1 MNKANFID
9 IMHNPELVAEKT
21 IDSIKEILDE
31 YPFFQ
36 AGRMLLLKNMH
47 KLDHIRYNSE
57 LKHSAVYIPDRS
69 KLFALL
75 NSTVQA
81 DQTRRPDVAEETELD
96 GMPVSK
102 RVVPEVQDVEEP
114 RDKPRT
120 ISDNYLD
127 ASNDFI
133 DEGGNSFNFSFSL
146 DKRKNDKEENQELDD
161 IVLPAA
167 DLLDYETASSTGYM
181 LPKIEE
187 ISNVDPNENRS
198 FSDWLHIMR
207 YSSPQLVEG
216 KEEKKKGGMDLID
229 SFLKKEPKIIP
240 SVSKK
245 KEAVDLSEPEEDNQE
260 DILSETLADIYI
272 KQGYKDKALAIFEK
286 LRLKY
291 PEKSVYFA
299 RRINELKEN

>member
-1 MNKANFID
+1 MNRANFID
-9 IMHNPELVAEKT
+9 ILHNPELVAAKT

-57 LKHSAVYIPDRS
+57 LKHSAVYIPDRN

-75 NSTVQA
+75 NSTAQA
-81 DQTRRPDVAEETELD
+81 DQTIGPDVTEEKESDDLSVQQSVKPAE
-96 GMPVSK
+96 
-102 RVVPEVQDVEEP
+102 QDIEKP
-114 RDKPRT
+114 RDKART

-133 DEGGNSFNFSFSL
+133 DEEGNSFNFSFSL
-146 DKRKNDKEENQELDD
+146 DKGRKDKEENQELDD

-207 YSSPQLVEG
+207 YSSPQLD
-216 KEEKKKGGMDLID
+216 EEKVEKKAGGMDLID

-245 KEAVDLSEPEEDNQE
+245 KEVVDLSEEEEDNQD

-286 LRLKY
+286 LHLKY